1 MKALLVFKKN
11 NSFSKE
17 VWSLDLENYF
27 ASFDLTSR
35 SANFLPDK
43 EIIDSTMGV
52 DFISRIMENNKFD
65 IIIFSDELIV
75 KETASYFAGKYNFGL
90 IAHSKEFLFKENN
103 IIGIVPGWNNVNA
116 EVTSNSNPKLLIL
129 KSRSIVNLSLNNP
142 CGIYLK
148 EPAKVKL
155 LSNEKIVENP
165 LKSAKIIVGVGRG
178 VERNVLPRVL
188 EFARLIGAEVGC
200 TRPVADS
207 GLLPPDKVIGDSGVD
222 VSPDV
227 YIALGIS
234 GAIQHIESVNANYTI
249 AINSDAHARI
259 FQKSNLSINQKIEE
273 VIDKLL
279 VLISIHLN

>member
-27 ASFDLTSR
+27 ASFDLTSH

-90 IAHSKEFLFKENN
+90 IAHSKEILFKEDN

-116 EVTSNSNPKLLIL
+116 EVTSNSNPELLIL

-142 CGIYLK
+142 CVIYLK
-148 EPAKVKL
+148 EPTKVKL

-249 AINSDAHARI
+249 AINSDAHALI
-259 FQKSNLSINQKIEE
+259 FQKSNLSINQKVEE

>member
-1 MKALLVFKKN
+1 MKALLVFKRN

-17 VWSLDLENYF
+17 VWSLDLENCF
-27 ASFDLTSR
+27 ASFDPMSR

-43 EIIDSTMGV
+43 EIIDSTTGV

-90 IAHSKEFLFKENN
+90 IAHSKEILFKENN

-116 EVTSNSNPKLLIL
+116 EVTSNSNPELLIL

-142 CGIYLK
+142 CVIYLK
-148 EPAKVKL
+148 EPTKVKL

-200 TRPVADS
+200 TRPFADS
-207 GLLPPDKVIGDSGVD
+207 GLLPPDRVIGDSGVD

-279 VLISIHLN
+279 VLISSRL

>member
-129 KSRSIVNLSLNNP
+129 KSRSIVNLLLNNP

-148 EPAKVKL
+148 EPTKVKL

>member
-1 MKALLVFKKN
+1 MKALLVFKRN

-103 IIGIVPGWNNVNA
+103 IIGIVPGWENIQADV
-116 EVTSNSNPKLLIL
+116 VSTSDPKLIIL

-142 CGIYLK
+142 CVIYLK
-148 EPAKVKL
+148 EPTKVKL

-200 TRPVADS
+200 TRPVGDA
-207 GLLPPDKVIGDSGVD
+207 GLLLPDKVIGDSGVD

-259 FQKSNLSINQKIEE
+259 FQKSNLSINQRVEE

-279 VLISIHLN
+279 VLVLSRL

>member
-1 MKALLVFKKN
+1 MKALLVFKRN

-27 ASFDLTSR
+27 ASFDPTSR

-43 EIIDSTMGV
+43 EIIDSTTGV

-90 IAHSKEFLFKENN
+90 IAHSKEILFKEDN

-116 EVTSNSNPKLLIL
+116 EVTSNSNPELLIL

-142 CGIYLK
+142 CVIYLK
-148 EPAKVKL
+148 EPTKVKL

-200 TRPVADS
+200 TRPVGDA

>member
-1 MKALLVFKKN
+1 
-11 NSFSKE
+11 
-17 VWSLDLENYF
+17 
-27 ASFDLTSR
+27 
-35 SANFLPDK
+35 
-43 EIIDSTMGV
+43 
-52 DFISRIMENNKFD
+52 MENNKFD

-116 EVTSNSNPKLLIL
+116 EVTSNSNPELIIL

-142 CGIYLK
+142 CVIYLK
-148 EPAKVKL
+148 ESTKVRL

-259 FQKSNLSINQKIEE
+259 FHKSNLSINQKVEE

-279 VLISIHLN
+279 VLISSRL

>member
-1 MKALLVFKKN
+1 MKALLVFKRN

-103 IIGIVPGWNNVNA
+103 IIGIVPGWENIQADV
-116 EVTSNSNPKLLIL
+116 VLTSDPKLIIL

-142 CGIYLK
+142 CVIYLK
-148 EPAKVKL
+148 EPTKVKL

-200 TRPVADS
+200 TRPVGDA

-259 FQKSNLSINQKIEE
+259 FQKSNLSINQRVEE

-279 VLISIHLN
+279 VLVLSRL

>member
-1 MKALLVFKKN
+1 MKALLVFKRN

-103 IIGIVPGWNNVNA
+103 IIGIVPGWENIQADV
-116 EVTSNSNPKLLIL
+116 VSTSDPKLIIL

-142 CGIYLK
+142 CVIYLK
-148 EPAKVKL
+148 EPTKVKL

-200 TRPVADS
+200 TRPVGDA

-259 FQKSNLSINQKIEE
+259 FQKSNLSINQRVEE

-279 VLISIHLN
+279 VLVLSRL